1 MSDDGEGVRRDCHIQ
16 VQQQQ
21 LILTPIVSYALNA
34 VVTPG
39 WSVLEVR
46 KNKEQEESESSVE
59 LLLMIQKLCH

>member
-1 MSDDGEGVRRDCHIQ
+1 M
-16 VQQQQ
+16 
-21 LILTPIVSYALNA
+21 SYALNA

-59 LLLMIQKLCH
+59 FAAYDTEVMGLNAVSFNPSVIFS